1 MSDTEEVVT
10 PGVVIEDYAWYE
22 LREMAKKLH
31 ELAER
36 AATLDKNI
44 KAREYERNDYFHY
57 LETQVKELKAEVELL
72 RSNNV

>member
-1 MSDTEEVVT
+1 VSDTEEVVT

-22 LREMAKKLH
+22 LREIVKKLH
-31 ELAER
+31 EVAER

-72 RSNNV
+72 RSNNG